1 MLFRPSRIIPFLFLA
16 SLTVAPVY
24 SQTARFSGH
33 VTDQNTG
40 LPIPDVAVVAVGNQT
55 GPRVAVTNS
64 QGDYTLEIGANTNI
78 KVRAYRTNFI
88 FNPALIGFTAIG
100 GFVTGSHPIDFTG
113 TQLPFSSL
121 IFPQGPI
128 LLTEDNSLQALALD
142 SVHMT
147 RDPFPLTN
155 TNYFGPDKQTR
166 IKLLVVDLDLYNAE
180 TLSIVSVQAVDS
192 SAIAFD
198 LPVEDLRKVPGTPWM
213 SQLTVRLPN
222 NISVPNV
229 LTLTVTARGLASN
242 PATIRVQ

>member
-1 MLFRPSRIIPFLFLA
+1 MLFRPSRIVSILFLA

-24 SQTARFSGH
+24 SQTATFSGR

-40 LPIPDVAVVAVGNQT
+40 LPIPDVAVVAVGNLT
-55 GPRVAVTNS
+55 GPRVAVSNS
-64 QGDYTLEIGANTNI
+64 AGDYSLEMAPNTNI
-78 KVRAYRTNFI
+78 RLRAYRTNSI
-88 FNPALIGFTAIG
+88 FNPAVTGFASIG
-100 GFVTGSHPIDFTG
+100 GFITGSRTLNFTG
-113 TQLPFSSL
+113 TALPFSIL

-128 LLTEDNSLQALALD
+128 LLTEDNSPQALALD
-142 SVHMT
+142 SVHMA

-222 NISVPNV
+222 NIPVPNV
-229 LTLTVTARGLASN
+229 LTVTVTARGLASN
-242 PATIRVQ
+242 AATIRVQ